1 MSIPKSVSPLLD
13 NILIGDAISE
23 HHGIRCYPAMHKD
36 TGDKYIVK
44 VISLPPSQTQVDA
57 LKLAG
62 VVSDDDS
69 IRQYFQA
76 RSIET
81 ITEIETLQSLSRHEG
96 FLPCEGYQLV
106 PSEDGLGF
114 DIYILSPYRRSL
126 ERQFTKRPFTQL
138 DAINLG
144 MDICSALVACR
155 RNGYLFANLKPN
167 NIYLTP
173 NGEFKISDLGF
184 LNMGSLKY
192 ATIPSQYISDYTA
205 PELKDAFATPNTSID
220 IYALGAILY
229 SIFSGGT
236 LPAVNA
242 TELPAPQ
249 YADEELAAIILK
261 ACSLNPEDRWEDPAQ
276 MGQALVNY
284 MQKNGAEDLPIVP
297 PAPAEPEA
305 PASDEQ
311 DTDREIQN
319 IAALIADVEDEPVA
333 AEEAPEAVAVSET
346 DDAPIAEEPAVE
358 QTEQLMQE
366 PAMEETAQLT
376 QEPTVEETV
385 QPIEASDAED
395 PAMDIAAFVSD
406 ALSAN
411 DEVSTDDTAE
421 EAPAEEAA
429 SEAVEEQSTELE
441 AAVNED
447 TPETQETE
455 PEDAPASEDE
465 TGDDIDAIIAQA
477 DALAAMEVPSPVV
490 PSEPTDLSELE
501 AALSNDAAANDIEEV
516 SAEDT
521 EELQPTASADDSED
535 DAEDYEEDEEQPRRR
550 SPVLK
555 ILLAVLIVLLLA
567 AGAFCFYKFY
577 YMKTVDD
584 IQLEG
589 TRDRLT
595 VFVSSEAED
604 SLFNVTCTASD
615 GTKTVVP
622 LTNGMVEFSGLAPD
636 TEYTITVGVNGFHG
650 INGDITDTY
659 HSPAETEIVDC
670 TVVTGNM
677 LGSAVVSFN
686 VEGPDS
692 EHWML
697 TYKAEGDTQEQ
708 TVTFAGHTH
717 TLMGLEKDVVYTGV
731 ITPVDELYLVEST
744 PISFTTTDLIQ
755 ADNLHISA
763 FEDGALTAR
772 WTTPEEFTVA
782 GWTVICTNDA
792 GYKKT
797 LETADTTATFT
808 DLDMSKSYSVD
819 VIAAGQSMKQTVS
832 IGANAVTVKNIQ
844 ADSSKTGVLSLTWE
858 ATAIPNGGWIVEY
871 TVGNCPTVFTQAC
884 SDNAVSII
892 PVIPAEKYD
901 IVIKAADDSA
911 VACPLYSCTTPDAV
925 SFSAVYSGD
934 SVSSSNLQFSMCKTP
949 AKANWEHSDVKGSD
963 YTTRFS
969 VGQKASFVVFL
980 NKVYGKNYDDFY
992 ISYVVKGEDG
1002 SIIDISSVKT
1012 AWTNMWYKNHC
1023 ELDMPFMPADAGKYT
1038 VSIYFN
1044 GQFVTTQNFNIVS
1057 Y

>member
-69 IRQYFQA
+69 IRHYFQE

-81 ITEIETLQSLSRHEG
+81 ITEIETLQALSRHEG
-96 FLPCEGYQLV
+96 FMPCEGYQLE

-114 DIYILSPYRRSL
+114 DIYMLSPYRRSL

-144 MDICSALVACR
+144 MDICSALMACR
-155 RNGYLFANLKPN
+155 RNGYLFVNLKPN

-184 LNMGSLKY
+184 LNMGNLKY

-205 PELKDAFATPNTSID
+205 PEMKDAFATPNTSID

-229 SIFSGGT
+229 SVYNGGA
-236 LPAVNA
+236 LPSVDADVP
-242 TELPAPQ
+242 PAPQ
-249 YADEELAAIILK
+249 YADEELAAIIVK
-261 ACSLNPEDRWEDPAQ
+261 ACSKNPEDRWEDPAQ

-297 PAPAEPEA
+297 PAPVEPEIS
-305 PASDEQ
+305 ASDEQ
-311 DTDREIQN
+311 ETDREIQS

-333 AEEAPEAVAVSET
+333 EEASVTDAEPESDVSI
-346 DDAPIAEEPAVE
+346 DEEPVCE
-358 QTEQLMQE
+358 DTEQLTDA
-366 PAMEETAQLT
+366 PAE
-376 QEPTVEETV
+376 
-385 QPIEASDAED
+385 ED
-395 PAMDIAAFVSD
+395 PEADDSIAEISALVTD
-406 ALSAN
+406 ALSSQ
-411 DEVSTDDTAE
+411 DEASVDAADDDVPAEETAE
-421 EAPAEEAA
+421 EAAAEDDG
-429 SEAVEEQSTELE
+429 EEM
-441 AAVNED
+441 D
-447 TPETQETE
+447 ETE
-455 PEDAPASEDE
+455 SEDAPITESDDE
-465 TGDDIDAIIAQA
+465 NDIDAIIAQA
-477 DALAAMEVPSPVV
+477 DALAALEVPSPVV
-490 PSEPTDLSELE
+490 PAEPSDIAELE
-501 AALSNDAAANDIEEV
+501 AALATEITECSEEAPADDADEIPQDD
-516 SAEDT
+516 SAEDSA
-521 EELQPTASADDSED
+521 EDSADDPDEYD
-535 DAEDYEEDEEQPRRR
+535 EGEEEPRRR

-589 TRDRLT
+589 KQDRLT
-595 VFVSSEAED
+595 VFVTSEAED

-622 LTNGMVEFSGLAPD
+622 LINGMVEFSGLAPD

-659 HSPAETEIVDC
+659 HSPAETEIIDC

-677 LGSAVVSFN
+677 LGSAVISFN

-692 EHWML
+692 EHWVL

-731 ITPVDELYLVEST
+731 ITPVEDLYLVESA

-755 ADNLHISA
+755 ASDLHISG
-763 FEDGALTAR
+763 FEGNALTAQ
-772 WTTPEEFTVA
+772 WTAPEEFTVT

-792 GYKKT
+792 GFKKSI
-797 LETADTTATFT
+797 ETAETTATFT
-808 DLDMSKSYSVD
+808 DLDTTKAYSVD
-819 VIAAGQSMKQTVS
+819 VIAVGQSMKQSVS

-844 ADSSKTGVLSLTWE
+844 ADSSTTGVLKLSWE
-858 ATAIPNGGWIVEY
+858 ATEIPDGGWVVHY
-871 TVGNCPTVFTQAC
+871 TAGDCPTEFTQAC
-884 SDNAVSII
+884 SENSVSIL
-892 PVIPAEKYD
+892 PVIPATEYK

-911 VACPLYSCTTPDAV
+911 VACPLYTYTTPDAV
-925 SFSAVYSGD
+925 NFSAVYGGD
-934 SVSSSNLQFSMCKTP
+934 AVNNGNLQFSMCKTP
-949 AKANWEHSDVKGSD
+949 AKADWKHSDVKGSD

-969 VGQKASFVVFL
+969 AGQKASFVVFL

-1012 AWTNMWYKNHC
+1012 AWTNMWYKNYC

-1044 GQFVTTQNFNIVS
+1044 GQFVTTQSFNIVS

>member
-69 IRQYFQA
+69 IRHYFQE

-81 ITEIETLQSLSRHEG
+81 ITEIETLQALSRHEG
-96 FLPCEGYQLV
+96 FMPCEGYQLE

-114 DIYILSPYRRSL
+114 DIYMLSPYRRSL

-144 MDICSALVACR
+144 MDICSALMACR
-155 RNGYLFANLKPN
+155 RNGYLFVNLKPN

-184 LNMGSLKY
+184 LNMGNLKY

-205 PELKDAFATPNTSID
+205 PEMKDAFATPNTSID

-229 SIFSGGT
+229 SVYNGGV
-236 LPAVNA
+236 LPSVDADVP
-242 TELPAPQ
+242 PAPQ
-249 YADEELAAIILK
+249 YADEELAAIIVK
-261 ACSLNPEDRWEDPAQ
+261 ACSKNPEDRWEDPAQ

-297 PAPAEPEA
+297 PAPVEPEIS
-305 PASDEQ
+305 ASDEQ
-311 DTDREIQN
+311 EADREIQS

-333 AEEAPEAVAVSET
+333 EEASVTDAEPES
-346 DDAPIAEEPAVE
+346 DASIDEEPVCE
-358 QTEQLMQE
+358 DTEQL
-366 PAMEETAQLT
+366 
-376 QEPTVEETV
+376 
-385 QPIEASDAED
+385 
-395 PAMDIAAFVSD
+395 
-406 ALSAN
+406 
-411 DEVSTDDTAE
+411 TD
-421 EAPAEEAA
+421 APAEEDPEADDSIAEISALVTDALSSQNKASADAA
-429 SEAVEEQSTELE
+429 DDDVPAEETAED
-441 AAVNED
+441 AAAED
-447 TPETQETE
+447 DGEEIDETE
-455 PEDAPASEDE
+455 SEDAPITESDDE
-465 TGDDIDAIIAQA
+465 NDIDAIIAQA
-477 DALAAMEVPSPVV
+477 DALAALEVPSPVV
-490 PSEPTDLSELE
+490 PAEPSDIAELE
-501 AALSNDAAANDIEEV
+501 AALATEITECSEEAPADDV
-516 SAEDT
+516 DEIPQDDSAED
-521 EELQPTASADDSED
+521 SADDSVD
-535 DAEDYEEDEEQPRRR
+535 DSDEYDEGEEEPRRR

-589 TRDRLT
+589 KQDRLT
-595 VFVSSEAED
+595 VFVTSEAED

-622 LTNGMVEFSGLAPD
+622 LINGMVEFSGLAPD

-659 HSPAETEIVDC
+659 HSPAETEIIDC

-677 LGSAVVSFN
+677 LGSAVISFN

-692 EHWML
+692 EHWVL

-731 ITPVDELYLVEST
+731 ITPVEDLYLVESA

-755 ADNLHISA
+755 ASDLHISG
-763 FEDGALTAR
+763 FEGNALTAQ
-772 WTTPEEFTVA
+772 WTAPEEFTVT

-792 GYKKT
+792 GFKKSI
-797 LETADTTATFT
+797 ETADTTATFT
-808 DLDMSKSYSVD
+808 DLDMTKAYSVD
-819 VIAAGQSMKQTVS
+819 VIAVGQSMKQSVS

-844 ADSSKTGVLSLTWE
+844 ADSSTTGVLKLSWE
-858 ATAIPNGGWIVEY
+858 ATTIPDGGWVVHY
-871 TVGNCPTVFTQAC
+871 TAGDCPTEFTQAC
-884 SDNAVSII
+884 SENSVSIL
-892 PVIPAEKYD
+892 PVIPATEYK

-911 VACPLYSCTTPDAV
+911 VACPLYTYTTPDAV
-925 SFSAVYSGD
+925 NFSAVYGGD
-934 SVSSSNLQFSMCKTP
+934 AVNNGNLQFSMCKTP
-949 AKANWEHSDVKGSD
+949 AKADWEHSDVKGSD

-969 VGQKASFVVFL
+969 AGQKASFVVFL

-1012 AWTNMWYKNHC
+1012 AWTNMWYKNYC

-1044 GQFVTTQNFNIVS
+1044 GQFVTTQSFNIVS

>member
-69 IRQYFQA
+69 IRHYFQE

-81 ITEIETLQSLSRHEG
+81 ITEIETLQALSRHEG
-96 FLPCEGYQLV
+96 FLPCEGYQLE

-114 DIYILSPYRRSL
+114 DIYMLSPYRRSL

-144 MDICSALVACR
+144 MDICSALMACR
-155 RNGYLFANLKPN
+155 RNGYLFVNLKPN

-184 LNMGSLKY
+184 LNMGNLKY

-205 PELKDAFATPNTSID
+205 PEMKDAFATPNTSID

-229 SIFSGGT
+229 SVYNGGV
-236 LPAVNA
+236 LPSVDADVP
-242 TELPAPQ
+242 PAPQ
-249 YADEELAAIILK
+249 YADEELAAIIVK
-261 ACSLNPEDRWEDPAQ
+261 ACSKNPEDRWEDPAQ

-297 PAPAEPEA
+297 PAPVEPEIS
-305 PASDEQ
+305 ASDKQEA
-311 DTDREIQN
+311 DREIQS

-333 AEEAPEAVAVSET
+333 EEASVTDAEPES
-346 DDAPIAEEPAVE
+346 DASIDEEPVCE
-358 QTEQLMQE
+358 DTEQL
-366 PAMEETAQLT
+366 
-376 QEPTVEETV
+376 
-385 QPIEASDAED
+385 
-395 PAMDIAAFVSD
+395 
-406 ALSAN
+406 
-411 DEVSTDDTAE
+411 TD
-421 EAPAEEAA
+421 APAEEDPEADDSIAEISALVTDALSSQNKASADAA
-429 SEAVEEQSTELE
+429 DDDVPAEETAED
-441 AAVNED
+441 AAAED
-447 TPETQETE
+447 DGEEIDETE
-455 PEDAPASEDE
+455 SEDAPITESDDE
-465 TGDDIDAIIAQA
+465 NDIDAIIAQA
-477 DALAAMEVPSPVV
+477 DALAALEVPSPVV
-490 PSEPTDLSELE
+490 PAEPSDIAELE
-501 AALSNDAAANDIEEV
+501 AALATEITECSEEAPADDV
-516 SAEDT
+516 DEIPQDDSAED
-521 EELQPTASADDSED
+521 SADDSVD
-535 DAEDYEEDEEQPRRR
+535 DSDEYDEGVEEPRRR

-589 TRDRLT
+589 KQDRLT
-595 VFVSSEAED
+595 VFVTSEAED

-622 LTNGMVEFSGLAPD
+622 LINGMVEFSGLAPD

-659 HSPAETEIVDC
+659 HSPAETEIIDC

-677 LGSAVVSFN
+677 LSSAVISFN

-692 EHWML
+692 EHWVL

-731 ITPVDELYLVEST
+731 ITPVEDLYLVESA

-755 ADNLHISA
+755 ASDLHISG
-763 FEDGALTAR
+763 FEGNALTAQ
-772 WTTPEEFTVA
+772 WTAPEEFTVT

-792 GYKKT
+792 GFKKSI
-797 LETADTTATFT
+797 ETAETTATFT
-808 DLDMSKSYSVD
+808 DLDMTKAYSVD
-819 VIAAGQSMKQTVS
+819 VIAVGQSMKQSVS

-844 ADSSKTGVLSLTWE
+844 ADSSTTGVLKLSWE
-858 ATAIPNGGWIVEY
+858 ATTIPDGGWVVHY
-871 TVGNCPTVFTQAC
+871 TAGDCPTEFTQAC
-884 SDNAVSII
+884 SENNVSIL
-892 PVIPAEKYD
+892 PVIPATVYK

-911 VACPLYSCTTPDAV
+911 VACPLYTYTTPDAV
-925 SFSAVYSGD
+925 NFSAVYGGD
-934 SVSSSNLQFSMCKTP
+934 AVNNGNLQFSMCKTP
-949 AKANWEHSDVKGSD
+949 AKADWEHSDVKGSD

-969 VGQKASFVVFL
+969 AGQKASFVVFL

-1012 AWTNMWYKNHC
+1012 AWTNMWYKNYC
-1023 ELDMPFMPADAGKYT
+1023 ELDMPFMPAEAGKYT

-1044 GQFVTTQNFNIVS
+1044 GQFVTTQSFNIVS

>member
-69 IRQYFQA
+69 IRHYFQE

-81 ITEIETLQSLSRHEG
+81 ITEIETLQALSRHEG
-96 FLPCEGYQLV
+96 FMPCEGYQLE

-114 DIYILSPYRRSL
+114 DIYMLSPYRRSL

-144 MDICSALVACR
+144 MDICSALMACR
-155 RNGYLFANLKPN
+155 RNGYLFVNLKPN

-184 LNMGSLKY
+184 LNMGNLKY

-205 PELKDAFATPNTSID
+205 PEMKDAFATPNTSID

-229 SIFSGGT
+229 SVYNGGV
-236 LPAVNA
+236 LPSVDADVP
-242 TELPAPQ
+242 PAPQ
-249 YADEELAAIILK
+249 YADEELAAIIVK
-261 ACSLNPEDRWEDPAQ
+261 ACSKNPEDRWEDPAQ

-297 PAPAEPEA
+297 PAPVEPEIS
-305 PASDEQ
+305 ASDEQ
-311 DTDREIQN
+311 EADREIQS

-333 AEEAPEAVAVSET
+333 EEASVTDAEPES
-346 DDAPIAEEPAVE
+346 DASIDEEPVCE
-358 QTEQLMQE
+358 DTEQLTDA
-366 PAMEETAQLT
+366 PAE
-376 QEPTVEETV
+376 
-385 QPIEASDAED
+385 ED
-395 PAMDIAAFVSD
+395 PEADDSIAEISALVTD
-406 ALSAN
+406 ALSSQ
-411 DEVSTDDTAE
+411 DEASVDAADDDVPAEETAE
-421 EAPAEEAA
+421 EAATEDDGEEMG
-429 SEAVEEQSTELE
+429 
-441 AAVNED
+441 
-447 TPETQETE
+447 ETE
-455 PEDAPASEDE
+455 SEDAPITESDDE
-465 TGDDIDAIIAQA
+465 NDIDAIIAQA
-477 DALAAMEVPSPVV
+477 DALAALEVPSPVV
-490 PSEPTDLSELE
+490 PAEPSDIAELE
-501 AALSNDAAANDIEEV
+501 AALATEITECSEEAPADDV
-516 SAEDT
+516 DEIPQDDSAED
-521 EELQPTASADDSED
+521 SADDSVD
-535 DAEDYEEDEEQPRRR
+535 DSDEYDEGEEEPRRR

-589 TRDRLT
+589 KQDRLT
-595 VFVSSEAED
+595 VFVTSEAED

-622 LTNGMVEFSGLAPD
+622 LINGMVEFSGLAPD

-659 HSPAETEIVDC
+659 HSPAETEIIDC

-677 LGSAVVSFN
+677 LGSAVISFN

-692 EHWML
+692 EHWVL

-731 ITPVDELYLVEST
+731 ITPVEDLYLVESA

-755 ADNLHISA
+755 ASDLHISS
-763 FEDGALTAR
+763 FEGNALTAQ
-772 WTTPEEFTVA
+772 WTAPEEFTVT

-792 GYKKT
+792 GFKKSI
-797 LETADTTATFT
+797 ETAETTATFT
-808 DLDMSKSYSVD
+808 DLDMTKAYSVD
-819 VIAAGQSMKQTVS
+819 VIAVGQSMKQSVS

-844 ADSSKTGVLSLTWE
+844 ADSSTTGVLKLSWE
-858 ATAIPNGGWIVEY
+858 ATTIPDGGWVVHY
-871 TVGNCPTVFTQAC
+871 TAGDCPTEFTQAC
-884 SDNAVSII
+884 SENSVSIL
-892 PVIPAEKYD
+892 PVIPATEYK

-911 VACPLYSCTTPDAV
+911 VACPLYTYTTPDAV
-925 SFSAVYSGD
+925 NFSAVYGGD
-934 SVSSSNLQFSMCKTP
+934 AVNNGNLQFSMCKTP
-949 AKANWEHSDVKGSD
+949 AKADWEHSDVKGSD

-969 VGQKASFVVFL
+969 AGQKASFVVFL

-1012 AWTNMWYKNHC
+1012 AWTNMWYKNYC

-1044 GQFVTTQNFNIVS
+1044 GQFVTTQSFNIVS

>member
-69 IRQYFQA
+69 IRHYFQE
-76 RSIET
+76 RSLET
-81 ITEIETLQSLSRHEG
+81 ITEIETLQALSRHEG
-96 FLPCEGYQLV
+96 FMPCEGYQLE

-114 DIYILSPYRRSL
+114 DIYMLSPYRRSL

-144 MDICSALVACR
+144 MDICSALMACR
-155 RNGYLFANLKPN
+155 RNGYLFVNLKPN

-184 LNMGSLKY
+184 LNMGNLKY

-205 PELKDAFATPNTSID
+205 PEMKDAFATPNTSID

-229 SIFSGGT
+229 SVYNGGV
-236 LPAVNA
+236 LPSVDADVP
-242 TELPAPQ
+242 PAPQ
-249 YADEELAAIILK
+249 YADEELAAIIVK
-261 ACSLNPEDRWEDPAQ
+261 ACSKNPEDRWEDPAQ

-297 PAPAEPEA
+297 PAPVEPEIS
-305 PASDEQ
+305 ASDEQ
-311 DTDREIQN
+311 EADREIQS

-333 AEEAPEAVAVSET
+333 EEASVTDAEPES
-346 DDAPIAEEPAVE
+346 DASIDEEPVCE
-358 QTEQLMQE
+358 DTEQL
-366 PAMEETAQLT
+366 
-376 QEPTVEETV
+376 
-385 QPIEASDAED
+385 
-395 PAMDIAAFVSD
+395 
-406 ALSAN
+406 
-411 DEVSTDDTAE
+411 TD
-421 EAPAEEAA
+421 APAEEDPEADDSIAEISALVTDALSSQNKASADAA
-429 SEAVEEQSTELE
+429 DDDVPAEETAED
-441 AAVNED
+441 AAAED
-447 TPETQETE
+447 DGEEIDETE
-455 PEDAPASEDE
+455 SEDAPITESDDE
-465 TGDDIDAIIAQA
+465 NDIDAIIAQA
-477 DALAAMEVPSPVV
+477 DALAALEVPSPVV
-490 PSEPTDLSELE
+490 PAEPSDIAELE
-501 AALSNDAAANDIEEV
+501 AALATEITECSEEAPADDV
-516 SAEDT
+516 DEIPQDDSAED
-521 EELQPTASADDSED
+521 SADDSVD
-535 DAEDYEEDEEQPRRR
+535 DSDEYDEGEEEPRRR
-550 SPVLK
+550 FPVLK

-589 TRDRLT
+589 KQDRLT
-595 VFVSSEAED
+595 VFVTSEAED

-622 LTNGMVEFSGLAPD
+622 LINGMVEFSGLAPD

-659 HSPAETEIVDC
+659 HSPAETEIIDC

-677 LGSAVVSFN
+677 LGSAVISFN

-692 EHWML
+692 EHWVL

-731 ITPVDELYLVEST
+731 ITPVEDLYLVESA

-755 ADNLHISA
+755 ASDLHISS
-763 FEDGALTAR
+763 FEENALTAQ
-772 WTTPEEFTVA
+772 WTAPEEFTVT

-792 GYKKT
+792 GFKKSI
-797 LETADTTATFT
+797 ETAETTATFT
-808 DLDMSKSYSVD
+808 DLDMTKAYSVD
-819 VIAAGQSMKQTVS
+819 VIAVGQSMKQSVS

-844 ADSSKTGVLSLTWE
+844 ADSSTTGVLKLSWE
-858 ATAIPNGGWIVEY
+858 ATTIPDGGWVVHY
-871 TVGNCPTVFTQAC
+871 TAGDCPTEFTQAC
-884 SDNAVSII
+884 SENSVSIL
-892 PVIPAEKYD
+892 PVIPATVYK

-911 VACPLYSCTTPDAV
+911 VACPLYTYTTPDAV
-925 SFSAVYSGD
+925 NFSAVYGGD
-934 SVSSSNLQFSMCKTP
+934 AVNNGNLQFSMCKTP
-949 AKANWEHSDVKGSD
+949 AKADWEHSDVKGSD

-969 VGQKASFVVFL
+969 AGQKASFVVFL

-1012 AWTNMWYKNHC
+1012 AWTNMWYKNYC

-1044 GQFVTTQNFNIVS
+1044 GQFVTTQSFNIVS

>member
-69 IRQYFQA
+69 IRHYFQE
-76 RSIET
+76 RSLET
-81 ITEIETLQSLSRHEG
+81 ITEIETLQALSRHEG
-96 FLPCEGYQLV
+96 FLPCEGYQLE

-114 DIYILSPYRRSL
+114 DIYMLSPYRRSL

-144 MDICSALVACR
+144 MDICSALMACR
-155 RNGYLFANLKPN
+155 RNGYLFVNLKPN

-184 LNMGSLKY
+184 LNMGNLKY

-205 PELKDAFATPNTSID
+205 PEMKDAFATPNTSID

-229 SIFSGGT
+229 SVYNGGV
-236 LPAVNA
+236 LPSVDADVP
-242 TELPAPQ
+242 PAPQ
-249 YADEELAAIILK
+249 YADEELAAIIVK
-261 ACSLNPEDRWEDPAQ
+261 ACSKNPEDRWEDPAQ

-297 PAPAEPEA
+297 PAPIEPEIS
-305 PASDEQ
+305 ASDEQ
-311 DTDREIQN
+311 EADREIQS

-333 AEEAPEAVAVSET
+333 EEASVTDAEPES
-346 DDAPIAEEPAVE
+346 DASIDEEPVCE
-358 QTEQLMQE
+358 DTEQLTDA
-366 PAMEETAQLT
+366 PAE
-376 QEPTVEETV
+376 
-385 QPIEASDAED
+385 ED
-395 PAMDIAAFVSD
+395 PEADDSIAEISALVTD
-406 ALSAN
+406 ALSSQDEASVDAADN
-411 DEVSTDDTAE
+411 DVPAEETAE
-421 EAPAEEAA
+421 EAAAEDDG
-429 SEAVEEQSTELE
+429 EEMDKTES
-441 AAVNED
+441 
-447 TPETQETE
+447 
-455 PEDAPASEDE
+455 EDAPITESDDE
-465 TGDDIDAIIAQA
+465 NDIDAIIAQA
-477 DALAAMEVPSPVV
+477 DALAALEVPSPVV
-490 PSEPTDLSELE
+490 PAEPSDIAELE
-501 AALSNDAAANDIEEV
+501 AALATEITECSEEAPADDADEIPQDD
-516 SAEDT
+516 SAED
-521 EELQPTASADDSED
+521 SADDSVD
-535 DAEDYEEDEEQPRRR
+535 DSDEYDEGEEEPRRR
-550 SPVLK
+550 FPVLK

-589 TRDRLT
+589 KQDRLT
-595 VFVSSEAED
+595 VFVTSEAED

-622 LTNGMVEFSGLAPD
+622 LINGMVEFSGLAPD

-659 HSPAETEIVDC
+659 HSPAETEIIDC

-677 LGSAVVSFN
+677 LGSAVISFN

-692 EHWML
+692 EHWVL

-731 ITPVDELYLVEST
+731 ITPVEDLYLVESA

-755 ADNLHISA
+755 ASDLHISG
-763 FEDGALTAR
+763 FEGNALTAQ
-772 WTTPEEFTVA
+772 WTAPEEFTVT

-792 GYKKT
+792 GFKKSI
-797 LETADTTATFT
+797 ETAETTATFT
-808 DLDMSKSYSVD
+808 DLDMTKAYSVD
-819 VIAAGQSMKQTVS
+819 VIAVGQSMKQSVS

-844 ADSSKTGVLSLTWE
+844 ADSSTTGVLKLSWE
-858 ATAIPNGGWIVEY
+858 ATTIPDGGWVVHY
-871 TVGNCPTVFTQAC
+871 TAGDCPTEFTQAC
-884 SDNAVSII
+884 SENNVSIL
-892 PVIPAEKYD
+892 PVIPATVYK

-911 VACPLYSCTTPDAV
+911 VACPLYTYTTPDAV
-925 SFSAVYSGD
+925 NFSAVYGGD
-934 SVSSSNLQFSMCKTP
+934 AVNNGNLQFSMCKTP
-949 AKANWEHSDVKGSD
+949 AKADWKHSDVKGSD

-969 VGQKASFVVFL
+969 AGQKASFVVFL

-1012 AWTNMWYKNHC
+1012 AWTNMWYKNYC

-1044 GQFVTTQNFNIVS
+1044 GQFVTTQSFNIVS

>member
-69 IRQYFQA
+69 IRHYFQE

-81 ITEIETLQSLSRHEG
+81 ITEIETLQALSRHEG
-96 FLPCEGYQLV
+96 FMPCEGYQLE

-114 DIYILSPYRRSL
+114 DIYMLSPYRRSL

-144 MDICSALVACR
+144 MDICSALMACR
-155 RNGYLFANLKPN
+155 RNGYLFVNLKPN

-184 LNMGSLKY
+184 LNMGNLKY

-205 PELKDAFATPNTSID
+205 PEMKDAFATPNTSID

-229 SIFSGGT
+229 SVYNGGV
-236 LPAVNA
+236 LPSVDADVP
-242 TELPAPQ
+242 PAPQ
-249 YADEELAAIILK
+249 YADEELAAIIVK
-261 ACSLNPEDRWEDPAQ
+261 ACSKNPEDRWEDPAQ

-297 PAPAEPEA
+297 PAPIEPEIS
-305 PASDEQ
+305 ASDKQEA
-311 DTDREIQN
+311 DREIQS

-333 AEEAPEAVAVSET
+333 EEASVTDAEPES
-346 DDAPIAEEPAVE
+346 DASIDEEPVCE
-358 QTEQLMQE
+358 DTEQL
-366 PAMEETAQLT
+366 
-376 QEPTVEETV
+376 
-385 QPIEASDAED
+385 
-395 PAMDIAAFVSD
+395 
-406 ALSAN
+406 
-411 DEVSTDDTAE
+411 TD
-421 EAPAEEAA
+421 APAEEDPEADDSIAEISALVTDALSSQDEASVDAA
-429 SEAVEEQSTELE
+429 DDDVPAEETAED
-441 AAVNED
+441 AAAED
-447 TPETQETE
+447 DGEEIDETE
-455 PEDAPASEDE
+455 SEDAPITESDDE
-465 TGDDIDAIIAQA
+465 NDIDAIIAQA
-477 DALAAMEVPSPVV
+477 DALAALEVPSPVV
-490 PSEPTDLSELE
+490 PAEPSDIAELE
-501 AALSNDAAANDIEEV
+501 AALATEITECSEEAPADDV
-516 SAEDT
+516 DEIPQDDSAED
-521 EELQPTASADDSED
+521 SADDSVD
-535 DAEDYEEDEEQPRRR
+535 DSDEYDEGEEEPRRR

-589 TRDRLT
+589 KQDRLT
-595 VFVSSEAED
+595 VFVTSEAED

-622 LTNGMVEFSGLAPD
+622 LINGMVEFSGLAPD

-659 HSPAETEIVDC
+659 HSPAETEIIDC

-677 LGSAVVSFN
+677 LGSAVISFN

-692 EHWML
+692 EHWVL

-731 ITPVDELYLVEST
+731 ITPVEDLYLVESA

-755 ADNLHISA
+755 ASDLHISG
-763 FEDGALTAR
+763 FEGNALTAQ
-772 WTTPEEFTVA
+772 WTAPEEFTVT

-792 GYKKT
+792 GFKKSI
-797 LETADTTATFT
+797 ETAETTATFT
-808 DLDMSKSYSVD
+808 DLDMTKAYSVD
-819 VIAAGQSMKQTVS
+819 VIAVGQSMKQSVS

-844 ADSSKTGVLSLTWE
+844 ADSSTTGVLKLSWE
-858 ATAIPNGGWIVEY
+858 ATTIPDGGWVVHY
-871 TVGNCPTVFTQAC
+871 TAGDCPTEFTQAC
-884 SDNAVSII
+884 SENSVSIL
-892 PVIPAEKYD
+892 PVIPATEYK

-911 VACPLYSCTTPDAV
+911 VACPLYTYTTPDAV
-925 SFSAVYSGD
+925 NFSAVYGGD
-934 SVSSSNLQFSMCKTP
+934 AVNNGNLQFSMCKTP
-949 AKANWEHSDVKGSD
+949 AKADWEHSDVKGSD

-969 VGQKASFVVFL
+969 AGQKASFVVFL

-1012 AWTNMWYKNHC
+1012 AWTNMWYKNYC

-1044 GQFVTTQNFNIVS
+1044 GQFVTTQSFNIVS

>member
-69 IRQYFQA
+69 IRHYFQE

-81 ITEIETLQSLSRHEG
+81 ITEIETLQALSRHEG
-96 FLPCEGYQLV
+96 FLPCEGYQLE

-114 DIYILSPYRRSL
+114 DIYMLSPYRRSL

-144 MDICSALVACR
+144 MDICSALMACR
-155 RNGYLFANLKPN
+155 RNGYLFVNLKPN

-184 LNMGSLKY
+184 LNMGNLKY

-205 PELKDAFATPNTSID
+205 PEMKDAFATPNTSID

-229 SIFSGGT
+229 SVYNGGV
-236 LPAVNA
+236 LPSVDADVP
-242 TELPAPQ
+242 PAPQ
-249 YADEELAAIILK
+249 YADEELAAIIVK
-261 ACSLNPEDRWEDPAQ
+261 ACSKNPEDRWEDPAQ

-297 PAPAEPEA
+297 PAPVEPEIS
-305 PASDEQ
+305 ASDKQEA
-311 DTDREIQN
+311 DREIQS

-333 AEEAPEAVAVSET
+333 EEASVTDAEPES
-346 DDAPIAEEPAVE
+346 DASIDEEPVCE
-358 QTEQLMQE
+358 DTEQLTDA
-366 PAMEETAQLT
+366 PAE
-376 QEPTVEETV
+376 
-385 QPIEASDAED
+385 ED
-395 PAMDIAAFVSD
+395 PEADDSIAEISALVTD
-406 ALSAN
+406 ALSSQNKASA
-411 DEVSTDDTAE
+411 DAADDDVPAEETAE
-421 EAPAEEAA
+421 EA
-429 SEAVEEQSTELE
+429 AVEDDGEEI
-441 AAVNED
+441 D
-447 TPETQETE
+447 ETE
-455 PEDAPASEDE
+455 SEDAPITESDDE
-465 TGDDIDAIIAQA
+465 NDIDAIIAQA
-477 DALAAMEVPSPVV
+477 DALAALEVPSPVV
-490 PSEPTDLSELE
+490 PAEPSDIAELE
-501 AALSNDAAANDIEEV
+501 AALATEITECSEEAPADDV
-516 SAEDT
+516 DEIPQDDSAED
-521 EELQPTASADDSED
+521 SADDSVD
-535 DAEDYEEDEEQPRRR
+535 DSDEYDEGEEEPRRR

-589 TRDRLT
+589 KQDRLT
-595 VFVSSEAED
+595 VFVTSEAED

-622 LTNGMVEFSGLAPD
+622 LINGMVEFSGLAPD

-659 HSPAETEIVDC
+659 HSPAETEIIDC

-677 LGSAVVSFN
+677 LGSAVISFN

-692 EHWML
+692 EHWVL

-731 ITPVDELYLVEST
+731 ITPVEDLYLVESA

-755 ADNLHISA
+755 ASDLHISG
-763 FEDGALTAR
+763 FEGNALTAQ
-772 WTTPEEFTVA
+772 WTAPEEFTVT

-792 GYKKT
+792 GFKKSI
-797 LETADTTATFT
+797 ETAETTATFT
-808 DLDMSKSYSVD
+808 DLDMTKAYSVD
-819 VIAAGQSMKQTVS
+819 VIAVGQSMKQSVS

-844 ADSSKTGVLSLTWE
+844 ADSSTTGVLKLSWE
-858 ATAIPNGGWIVEY
+858 ATTIPDGGWVVHY
-871 TVGNCPTVFTQAC
+871 TAGDCPTEFTQAC
-884 SDNAVSII
+884 SENSVSIL
-892 PVIPAEKYD
+892 PVIPATEYK

-911 VACPLYSCTTPDAV
+911 VACPLYTYTTPDAV
-925 SFSAVYSGD
+925 NFSAVYGGD
-934 SVSSSNLQFSMCKTP
+934 AVNNGNLQFSMCKTP
-949 AKANWEHSDVKGSD
+949 AKADWKHSDVKGSD

-969 VGQKASFVVFL
+969 AGQKASFVVFL

-1012 AWTNMWYKNHC
+1012 AWTNMWYKNYC

-1044 GQFVTTQNFNIVS
+1044 GQFVTTQSFNIVS

>member
-69 IRQYFQA
+69 IRHYFQE

-81 ITEIETLQSLSRHEG
+81 ITEIETLQALSRHEG
-96 FLPCEGYQLV
+96 FMPCEGYQLE

-114 DIYILSPYRRSL
+114 DIYMLSPYRRSL

-144 MDICSALVACR
+144 MDICSALMACR
-155 RNGYLFANLKPN
+155 RNGYLFVNLKPN

-184 LNMGSLKY
+184 LNMGNLKY

-205 PELKDAFATPNTSID
+205 PEMKDAFATPNTSID

-229 SIFSGGT
+229 SVYNGGV
-236 LPAVNA
+236 LPSVDADVP
-242 TELPAPQ
+242 PAPQ
-249 YADEELAAIILK
+249 YADEELAAIIVK
-261 ACSLNPEDRWEDPAQ
+261 ACSKNPEDRWEDPAQ

-297 PAPAEPEA
+297 PAPIEPEIS
-305 PASDEQ
+305 ASDKQEA
-311 DTDREIQN
+311 DREIQS

-333 AEEAPEAVAVSET
+333 EEASVTDAEPES
-346 DDAPIAEEPAVE
+346 DASIDEEPVCE
-358 QTEQLMQE
+358 DTEQL
-366 PAMEETAQLT
+366 
-376 QEPTVEETV
+376 
-385 QPIEASDAED
+385 
-395 PAMDIAAFVSD
+395 
-406 ALSAN
+406 
-411 DEVSTDDTAE
+411 TD
-421 EAPAEEAA
+421 APAEEDPEADDSIAEISALVTDALSSQNKASADAA
-429 SEAVEEQSTELE
+429 DDDVPAEETAED
-441 AAVNED
+441 AAAED
-447 TPETQETE
+447 DGEEIDETE
-455 PEDAPASEDE
+455 SEDAPITESDDE
-465 TGDDIDAIIAQA
+465 NDIDAIIAQA
-477 DALAAMEVPSPVV
+477 DALAALEVPSPVV
-490 PSEPTDLSELE
+490 PAEPSDIAELE
-501 AALSNDAAANDIEEV
+501 AALATEITECSEEAPADDV
-516 SAEDT
+516 DEIPQDDSAED
-521 EELQPTASADDSED
+521 SADDSVD
-535 DAEDYEEDEEQPRRR
+535 DSDEYDEGEEEPRRR

-589 TRDRLT
+589 KQDRLT
-595 VFVSSEAED
+595 VFVTSEAED

-622 LTNGMVEFSGLAPD
+622 LINGMVEFSGLAPD

-659 HSPAETEIVDC
+659 HSPAETEIIDC

-677 LGSAVVSFN
+677 LGSAVISFN

-692 EHWML
+692 EHWVL

-731 ITPVDELYLVEST
+731 ITPVEDLYLVESA

-755 ADNLHISA
+755 ASDLHISS
-763 FEDGALTAR
+763 FEGNALTAQ
-772 WTTPEEFTVA
+772 WTAPEEFTVT

-792 GYKKT
+792 GFKKSI
-797 LETADTTATFT
+797 ETAETTATFT
-808 DLDMSKSYSVD
+808 DLDMTKAYSVD
-819 VIAAGQSMKQTVS
+819 VIAVGQSMKQSVS

-844 ADSSKTGVLSLTWE
+844 ADSSTTGVLKLSWE
-858 ATAIPNGGWIVEY
+858 ATTIPDGGWVVHY
-871 TVGNCPTVFTQAC
+871 TAGDCPTEFTQAC
-884 SDNAVSII
+884 SENNVSIL
-892 PVIPAEKYD
+892 PVIPATVYK

-911 VACPLYSCTTPDAV
+911 VACPLYTYTTPDAV
-925 SFSAVYSGD
+925 NFSAVYGGD
-934 SVSSSNLQFSMCKTP
+934 AVNNGNLQFSMCKTP
-949 AKANWEHSDVKGSD
+949 AKADWKHSDVKGSD

-969 VGQKASFVVFL
+969 AGQKASFVVFL

-1012 AWTNMWYKNHC
+1012 AWTNMWYKNYC

-1044 GQFVTTQNFNIVS
+1044 GQFVTTQSFNIVS

>member
-69 IRQYFQA
+69 IRHYFQE
-76 RSIET
+76 RSLET
-81 ITEIETLQSLSRHEG
+81 ITEIETLQALSRHEG
-96 FLPCEGYQLV
+96 FMPCEGYQLE

-114 DIYILSPYRRSL
+114 DIYMLSPYRRSL

-144 MDICSALVACR
+144 MDICSALMACR
-155 RNGYLFANLKPN
+155 RNGYLFVNLKPN

-184 LNMGSLKY
+184 LNMGNLKY

-205 PELKDAFATPNTSID
+205 PEMKDAFATPNTSID

-229 SIFSGGT
+229 SVYNGGV
-236 LPAVNA
+236 LPSVDADVP
-242 TELPAPQ
+242 PAPQ
-249 YADEELAAIILK
+249 YADEELAAIIVK
-261 ACSLNPEDRWEDPAQ
+261 ACSKNPEDRWEDPAQ

-297 PAPAEPEA
+297 PAPVEPEIS
-305 PASDEQ
+305 ASDEQ
-311 DTDREIQN
+311 EADREIQS

-333 AEEAPEAVAVSET
+333 EEASMTDAEPES
-346 DDAPIAEEPAVE
+346 DASIDEEPVCE
-358 QTEQLMQE
+358 DTEQLTDA
-366 PAMEETAQLT
+366 PAE
-376 QEPTVEETV
+376 
-385 QPIEASDAED
+385 ED
-395 PAMDIAAFVSD
+395 PEADDSIAEISALVTD
-406 ALSAN
+406 ALSSQ
-411 DEVSTDDTAE
+411 DEASVDAADDDVPAEETAE
-421 EAPAEEAA
+421 EAAAEDDG
-429 SEAVEEQSTELE
+429 EEMG
-441 AAVNED
+441 
-447 TPETQETE
+447 ETE
-455 PEDAPASEDE
+455 SEDAPITESDDE
-465 TGDDIDAIIAQA
+465 NDIDAIIAQA
-477 DALAAMEVPSPVV
+477 DALAALEVPSPVV
-490 PSEPTDLSELE
+490 PAEPSDIAELE
-501 AALSNDAAANDIEEV
+501 AALATEITECSEEAPADDV
-516 SAEDT
+516 DEIPQDDSAED
-521 EELQPTASADDSED
+521 SADDSVD
-535 DAEDYEEDEEQPRRR
+535 DSDEYDEGEEEPRRR

-589 TRDRLT
+589 KQDRLT
-595 VFVSSEAED
+595 VFVTSEAED

-622 LTNGMVEFSGLAPD
+622 LINGMVEFSGLAPD

-659 HSPAETEIVDC
+659 HSPAETEIIDC

-677 LGSAVVSFN
+677 LGSAVISFN

-692 EHWML
+692 EHWVL

-731 ITPVDELYLVEST
+731 ITPVEDLYLVESA

-755 ADNLHISA
+755 ASDLHISS
-763 FEDGALTAR
+763 FEGNALTAQ
-772 WTTPEEFTVA
+772 WTAPEEFTVT

-792 GYKKT
+792 GFKKSI
-797 LETADTTATFT
+797 ETAETTATFT
-808 DLDMSKSYSVD
+808 DLDMTKAYSVD
-819 VIAAGQSMKQTVS
+819 VIAVGQSMKQSVS

-844 ADSSKTGVLSLTWE
+844 ADSSTTGVLKLSWE
-858 ATAIPNGGWIVEY
+858 ATTIPDGGWVVHY
-871 TVGNCPTVFTQAC
+871 TAGDCPTEFTQAC
-884 SDNAVSII
+884 SENSVSIL
-892 PVIPAEKYD
+892 PVIPATEYK

-911 VACPLYSCTTPDAV
+911 VACPLYTYTTPDAV
-925 SFSAVYSGD
+925 NFSAVYGGD
-934 SVSSSNLQFSMCKTP
+934 AVNNGNLQFSMCKTP
-949 AKANWEHSDVKGSD
+949 AKADWEHSDVKGSD

-969 VGQKASFVVFL
+969 AGQKASFVVFL

-1012 AWTNMWYKNHC
+1012 AWTNMWYKNYC

-1038 VSIYFN
+1038 VTIYFN
-1044 GQFVTTQNFNIVS
+1044 GQFVTTQSFNIVS

>member
-69 IRQYFQA
+69 IRHYFQE

-81 ITEIETLQSLSRHEG
+81 ITEIETLQALSRHEG
-96 FLPCEGYQLV
+96 FMPCEGYQLE

-114 DIYILSPYRRSL
+114 DIYMLSPYRRSL

-144 MDICSALVACR
+144 MDICSALMACR
-155 RNGYLFANLKPN
+155 RNGYLFVNLKPN

-184 LNMGSLKY
+184 LNMGNLKY

-205 PELKDAFATPNTSID
+205 PEMKDAFATPNTSID

-229 SIFSGGT
+229 SVYNGGV
-236 LPAVNA
+236 LPSVDADVP
-242 TELPAPQ
+242 PAPQ
-249 YADEELAAIILK
+249 YADEELAAIIVK
-261 ACSLNPEDRWEDPAQ
+261 ACSKNPEDRWEDPAQ

-297 PAPAEPEA
+297 PAPVEPEIS
-305 PASDEQ
+305 ASDEQ
-311 DTDREIQN
+311 EADREIQS

-333 AEEAPEAVAVSET
+333 EEASVTDAEPES
-346 DDAPIAEEPAVE
+346 DASIDEEPVCE
-358 QTEQLMQE
+358 D
-366 PAMEETAQLT
+366 TAQLT
-376 QEPTVEETV
+376 
-385 QPIEASDAED
+385 DAPAEED
-395 PAMDIAAFVSD
+395 PEADDSIAEISALVTD
-406 ALSAN
+406 ALSSQ
-411 DEVSTDDTAE
+411 DEASVDAADDDVPAEETAE
-421 EAPAEEAA
+421 EAATEDDGEEMG
-429 SEAVEEQSTELE
+429 
-441 AAVNED
+441 
-447 TPETQETE
+447 ETE
-455 PEDAPASEDE
+455 SEDAPITESDDE
-465 TGDDIDAIIAQA
+465 NDIDAIIAQA
-477 DALAAMEVPSPVV
+477 DALAALEVPSPVV
-490 PSEPTDLSELE
+490 PAEPSDIAELE
-501 AALSNDAAANDIEEV
+501 AALATEITECSEEAPADDADEIPQDD
-516 SAEDT
+516 SAED
-521 EELQPTASADDSED
+521 SADDSVD
-535 DAEDYEEDEEQPRRR
+535 DSDEYDEGEEEPRRR

-555 ILLAVLIVLLLA
+555 ILLAVLIVLLPA

-589 TRDRLT
+589 KQDRLT
-595 VFVSSEAED
+595 VFVTSEAED

-622 LTNGMVEFSGLAPD
+622 LINGMVEFSGLAPD

-659 HSPAETEIVDC
+659 HSPAETEIIDC

-677 LGSAVVSFN
+677 LGSAVISFN

-692 EHWML
+692 EHWVL

-731 ITPVDELYLVEST
+731 ITPVEDLYLVESA

-755 ADNLHISA
+755 ASDLHISS
-763 FEDGALTAR
+763 FEENALTAQ
-772 WTTPEEFTVA
+772 WTAPEEFTVT

-792 GYKKT
+792 GFKKSI
-797 LETADTTATFT
+797 ETAETTATFT
-808 DLDMSKSYSVD
+808 DLDMTKAYSVD
-819 VIAAGQSMKQTVS
+819 VIAVGQSMKQSVS

-844 ADSSKTGVLSLTWE
+844 ADSSTTGVLKLSWE
-858 ATAIPNGGWIVEY
+858 ATTIPDGGWVVHY
-871 TVGNCPTVFTQAC
+871 TAGDCPTEFTQAC
-884 SDNAVSII
+884 SENSVSIL
-892 PVIPAEKYD
+892 PVIPATEYK

-911 VACPLYSCTTPDAV
+911 VACPLYTYTTPDAV
-925 SFSAVYSGD
+925 NFSAVYGGD
-934 SVSSSNLQFSMCKTP
+934 AVNNGNLQFSMCKTP
-949 AKANWEHSDVKGSD
+949 AKADWKHSDVKGSD

-969 VGQKASFVVFL
+969 AGQKASFVVFL
-980 NKVYGKNYDDFY
+980 NKVYGKNYDDFC

-1012 AWTNMWYKNHC
+1012 AWTNMWYKNYC

-1044 GQFVTTQNFNIVS
+1044 GQFVTTQSFNIVS

>member
-69 IRQYFQA
+69 IRHYFQE

-81 ITEIETLQSLSRHEG
+81 ITEIETLQALSRHEG
-96 FLPCEGYQLV
+96 FMPCEGYQLE

-114 DIYILSPYRRSL
+114 DIYMLSPYRRSL

-144 MDICSALVACR
+144 MDICSALMACR
-155 RNGYLFANLKPN
+155 RNGYLFVNLKPN

-184 LNMGSLKY
+184 LNMGNLKY

-205 PELKDAFATPNTSID
+205 PEMKDAFATPNTSID

-229 SIFSGGT
+229 SVYNGGV
-236 LPAVNA
+236 LPSVDADVP
-242 TELPAPQ
+242 PAPQ
-249 YADEELAAIILK
+249 YADEELAAIIVK
-261 ACSLNPEDRWEDPAQ
+261 ACSKNPEDRWEDPAQ

-297 PAPAEPEA
+297 PAPVEPEIS
-305 PASDEQ
+305 ASDEQ
-311 DTDREIQN
+311 ETDREIQS

-333 AEEAPEAVAVSET
+333 EEASVTDAEPESDVSI
-346 DDAPIAEEPAVE
+346 DEEPVCE
-358 QTEQLMQE
+358 DTEQLTDA
-366 PAMEETAQLT
+366 PAE
-376 QEPTVEETV
+376 
-385 QPIEASDAED
+385 ED
-395 PAMDIAAFVSD
+395 PEADDSIAEISALVTD
-406 ALSAN
+406 ALSSQ
-411 DEVSTDDTAE
+411 DEASVDAADDDVPAEETAE
-421 EAPAEEAA
+421 EAAAEDDG
-429 SEAVEEQSTELE
+429 EEM
-441 AAVNED
+441 D
-447 TPETQETE
+447 ETE
-455 PEDAPASEDE
+455 SEDAPITESDDE
-465 TGDDIDAIIAQA
+465 NDIDAIIAQA
-477 DALAAMEVPSPVV
+477 DALAALEVPSPVV
-490 PSEPTDLSELE
+490 PAEPSDIAELE
-501 AALSNDAAANDIEEV
+501 AALATEITECSEEAPADDV
-516 SAEDT
+516 DEIPQDDSAEDSA
-521 EELQPTASADDSED
+521 EDSADDPDEYD
-535 DAEDYEEDEEQPRRR
+535 EGEEEPRRR

-589 TRDRLT
+589 KQDRLT
-595 VFVSSEAED
+595 VFVTSEAED

-622 LTNGMVEFSGLAPD
+622 LINGMVEFSGLAPD

-659 HSPAETEIVDC
+659 HSPAETEIIDC

-677 LGSAVVSFN
+677 LGSAVISFN

-692 EHWML
+692 EHWVL

-731 ITPVDELYLVEST
+731 ITPVEDLYLVESA

-755 ADNLHISA
+755 ASDLHISS
-763 FEDGALTAR
+763 FEENALTAQ
-772 WTTPEEFTVA
+772 WTAPEEFAVT

-792 GYKKT
+792 GFKKSI
-797 LETADTTATFT
+797 ETAETTATFT
-808 DLDMSKSYSVD
+808 DLDMTKAYSVD
-819 VIAAGQSMKQTVS
+819 VIAVGQSMKQSVS

-844 ADSSKTGVLSLTWE
+844 ADSSTTGVLKLSWE
-858 ATAIPNGGWIVEY
+858 ATTIPDGGWVVHY
-871 TVGNCPTVFTQAC
+871 TAGDCPTEFTQAC
-884 SDNAVSII
+884 SENNVSIL
-892 PVIPAEKYD
+892 PVIPATVYK

-911 VACPLYSCTTPDAV
+911 VACPLYTYTTPDAV
-925 SFSAVYSGD
+925 NFSAVYGGD
-934 SVSSSNLQFSMCKTP
+934 AVNNGNLQFSMCKTP
-949 AKANWEHSDVKGSD
+949 AKADWKHSDVKGSD

-969 VGQKASFVVFL
+969 AGQKASFVVFL

-1012 AWTNMWYKNHC
+1012 AWTNMWYKNYC

-1044 GQFVTTQNFNIVS
+1044 GQFVTTQSFNIVS

>member
-69 IRQYFQA
+69 IRHYFQE

-81 ITEIETLQSLSRHEG
+81 ITEIETLQALSRHEG
-96 FLPCEGYQLV
+96 FMPCEGYQLE

-114 DIYILSPYRRSL
+114 DIYMLSPYRRSL

-144 MDICSALVACR
+144 MDICSALMACR
-155 RNGYLFANLKPN
+155 RNGYLFVNLKPN

-184 LNMGSLKY
+184 LNMGNLKY

-205 PELKDAFATPNTSID
+205 PEMKDAFATPNTSID

-229 SIFSGGT
+229 SVYNGGV
-236 LPAVNA
+236 LPSVDADVP
-242 TELPAPQ
+242 PAPQ
-249 YADEELAAIILK
+249 YADEELAAIIVK
-261 ACSLNPEDRWEDPAQ
+261 ACSKNPEDRWEDPAQ

-297 PAPAEPEA
+297 PAPVEPEIS
-305 PASDEQ
+305 ASDEQ
-311 DTDREIQN
+311 EADREIQS

-333 AEEAPEAVAVSET
+333 EEASVTDAEPES
-346 DDAPIAEEPAVE
+346 DASIDEEPVCE
-358 QTEQLMQE
+358 DTEQL
-366 PAMEETAQLT
+366 
-376 QEPTVEETV
+376 
-385 QPIEASDAED
+385 
-395 PAMDIAAFVSD
+395 
-406 ALSAN
+406 
-411 DEVSTDDTAE
+411 TD
-421 EAPAEEAA
+421 APAEEDPEADDSIAEISALVTDALSSQNKASADAA
-429 SEAVEEQSTELE
+429 DDDVPAEETAED
-441 AAVNED
+441 AAAED
-447 TPETQETE
+447 DGEEIDETE
-455 PEDAPASEDE
+455 SEDAPITESDDE
-465 TGDDIDAIIAQA
+465 NDIDAIIAQA
-477 DALAAMEVPSPVV
+477 DALAALEVPSPVV
-490 PSEPTDLSELE
+490 PAEPSDIAELE
-501 AALSNDAAANDIEEV
+501 AALATEITECSEEAPADDV
-516 SAEDT
+516 DEIPQDDSAEDSA
-521 EELQPTASADDSED
+521 EDSADDPDEYD
-535 DAEDYEEDEEQPRRR
+535 EGEEEPRRR

-589 TRDRLT
+589 KQDRLT
-595 VFVSSEAED
+595 VFVTSEAED

-622 LTNGMVEFSGLAPD
+622 LINGMVEFSGLAPD

-659 HSPAETEIVDC
+659 HSPAETEIIDC

-677 LGSAVVSFN
+677 LGSAVISFN

-692 EHWML
+692 EHWVL

-731 ITPVDELYLVEST
+731 ITPVEDLYLVESA

-755 ADNLHISA
+755 ASDLHISG
-763 FEDGALTAR
+763 FEGNALTAQ
-772 WTTPEEFTVA
+772 WTAPEEFTVT

-792 GYKKT
+792 GFKKSI
-797 LETADTTATFT
+797 ETAETTATFT
-808 DLDMSKSYSVD
+808 DLDMTKAYSVD
-819 VIAAGQSMKQTVS
+819 VIAVGQSMKQSVS

-844 ADSSKTGVLSLTWE
+844 ADSSTTGVLKLSWE
-858 ATAIPNGGWIVEY
+858 ATTIPDGGWVVHY
-871 TVGNCPTVFTQAC
+871 TAGDCPTEFTQAC
-884 SDNAVSII
+884 SENNVSIL
-892 PVIPAEKYD
+892 PVIPATEYK

-911 VACPLYSCTTPDAV
+911 VACPLYTYTTPDAV
-925 SFSAVYSGD
+925 NFSAVYGGD
-934 SVSSSNLQFSMCKTP
+934 AVNNGNLQFSMCKTP
-949 AKANWEHSDVKGSD
+949 AKADWEHSDVKGSD

-969 VGQKASFVVFL
+969 AGQKASFVVFL

-1012 AWTNMWYKNHC
+1012 AWTNMWYKNYC

-1044 GQFVTTQNFNIVS
+1044 GQFVTTQSFNIVS

>member
-69 IRQYFQA
+69 IRHYFQE

-81 ITEIETLQSLSRHEG
+81 ITEIETLQALSRHEG
-96 FLPCEGYQLV
+96 FMPCEGYQLE

-114 DIYILSPYRRSL
+114 DIYMLSPYRRSL

-144 MDICSALVACR
+144 MDICSALMACR
-155 RNGYLFANLKPN
+155 RNGYLFVNLKPN

-184 LNMGSLKY
+184 LNMGNLKY

-205 PELKDAFATPNTSID
+205 PEMKDAFATPNTSID

-229 SIFSGGT
+229 SVYNGGV
-236 LPAVNA
+236 LPSVDADVP
-242 TELPAPQ
+242 PAPQ
-249 YADEELAAIILK
+249 YADEELAAIIVK
-261 ACSLNPEDRWEDPAQ
+261 ACSKNPEDRWEDPAQ

-297 PAPAEPEA
+297 PAPVEPEIS
-305 PASDEQ
+305 ASDEQ
-311 DTDREIQN
+311 EADREIQS

-333 AEEAPEAVAVSET
+333 EEASVTDAEPES
-346 DDAPIAEEPAVE
+346 DASIDEEPVCE
-358 QTEQLMQE
+358 DTEQLTDA
-366 PAMEETAQLT
+366 PAE
-376 QEPTVEETV
+376 
-385 QPIEASDAED
+385 ED
-395 PAMDIAAFVSD
+395 PEADDSIAEISALVTD
-406 ALSAN
+406 ALSSQDEASVDAADN
-411 DEVSTDDTAE
+411 DVPAEETAE
-421 EAPAEEAA
+421 EAAAEDDG
-429 SEAVEEQSTELE
+429 EEMDKTES
-441 AAVNED
+441 
-447 TPETQETE
+447 
-455 PEDAPASEDE
+455 EDAPITESDDE
-465 TGDDIDAIIAQA
+465 NDIDAIIAQA
-477 DALAAMEVPSPVV
+477 DALAALEVPSPVV
-490 PSEPTDLSELE
+490 PAEPSDIAELE
-501 AALSNDAAANDIEEV
+501 AALATEITECSEEAPADDADEIPQDD
-516 SAEDT
+516 SAED
-521 EELQPTASADDSED
+521 SADDSVD
-535 DAEDYEEDEEQPRRR
+535 DSDEYDEGEEEPRRR
-550 SPVLK
+550 FPVLK

-589 TRDRLT
+589 KQDRLT
-595 VFVSSEAED
+595 VFVTSEAED

-622 LTNGMVEFSGLAPD
+622 LINGMVEFSGLAPD

-659 HSPAETEIVDC
+659 HSPAETEIIDC

-677 LGSAVVSFN
+677 LGSAVISFN

-692 EHWML
+692 EHWVL

-731 ITPVDELYLVEST
+731 ITPVEDLYLVESA

-755 ADNLHISA
+755 ASDLHISS
-763 FEDGALTAR
+763 FEGNALTAQ
-772 WTTPEEFTVA
+772 WTAPEEFAVT

-792 GYKKT
+792 GFKKSI
-797 LETADTTATFT
+797 ETAETTATFT
-808 DLDMSKSYSVD
+808 DLDMTKAYSVD
-819 VIAAGQSMKQTVS
+819 VIAVGQSMKQSVS

-844 ADSSKTGVLSLTWE
+844 ADSSTTGVLKLSWE
-858 ATAIPNGGWIVEY
+858 ATTIPDGGWVVHY
-871 TVGNCPTVFTQAC
+871 TAGDFPKEFTQSC
-884 SDNAVSII
+884 SENSVSIL
-892 PVIPAEKYD
+892 PVIPATEYK

-911 VACPLYSCTTPDAV
+911 VACPLYTYTTPDAV
-925 SFSAVYSGD
+925 NFSAVYGGD
-934 SVSSSNLQFSMCKTP
+934 TVNNGNLQFSMCKTP
-949 AKANWEHSDVKGSD
+949 AKADWEHSDVKGSD

-969 VGQKASFVVFL
+969 AGQKASFVVFL

-1012 AWTNMWYKNHC
+1012 AWTNMWYKNYC
-1023 ELDMPFMPADAGKYT
+1023 ELDMPFMPAEAGKYT

-1044 GQFVTTQNFNIVS
+1044 GQFVTTQSFNIVS

>member
-69 IRQYFQA
+69 IRHYFQE

-81 ITEIETLQSLSRHEG
+81 ITEIETLQALSRHEG
-96 FLPCEGYQLV
+96 FMPCEGYQLE

-114 DIYILSPYRRSL
+114 DIYMLSPYRRSL

-144 MDICSALVACR
+144 MDICSALMACR
-155 RNGYLFANLKPN
+155 RNGYLFVNLKPN

-184 LNMGSLKY
+184 LNMGNLKY

-205 PELKDAFATPNTSID
+205 PEMKDAFATPNTSID

-229 SIFSGGT
+229 SVYNGGV
-236 LPAVNA
+236 LPSVDADVP
-242 TELPAPQ
+242 PAPQ
-249 YADEELAAIILK
+249 YADEELAAIIVK
-261 ACSLNPEDRWEDPAQ
+261 ACSKNPEDRWEDPAQ

-297 PAPAEPEA
+297 PAPIEPEIS
-305 PASDEQ
+305 ASDKQEA
-311 DTDREIQN
+311 DREIQS

-333 AEEAPEAVAVSET
+333 EEASVTDAEPES
-346 DDAPIAEEPAVE
+346 DASIDEEPVCE
-358 QTEQLMQE
+358 DTEQL
-366 PAMEETAQLT
+366 
-376 QEPTVEETV
+376 
-385 QPIEASDAED
+385 
-395 PAMDIAAFVSD
+395 
-406 ALSAN
+406 
-411 DEVSTDDTAE
+411 TD
-421 EAPAEEAA
+421 APAEEDPEADDSIAEISALVTDALSSQNKASADAA
-429 SEAVEEQSTELE
+429 DDDVPAEETADD
-441 AAVNED
+441 AAAED
-447 TPETQETE
+447 DGEEMDETE
-455 PEDAPASEDE
+455 SEDAPITESDDE
-465 TGDDIDAIIAQA
+465 NDIDAIIAQA
-477 DALAAMEVPSPVV
+477 DALAALEVPSPVV
-490 PSEPTDLSELE
+490 PAEPSDIAELE
-501 AALSNDAAANDIEEV
+501 AALATEITECSEEAPADDV
-516 SAEDT
+516 DEIPQDDSAED
-521 EELQPTASADDSED
+521 SADDSVD
-535 DAEDYEEDEEQPRRR
+535 DSDEYDEGEEEPRRR

-589 TRDRLT
+589 KQDRLT
-595 VFVSSEAED
+595 VFVTSEAED

-622 LTNGMVEFSGLAPD
+622 LINGMVEFSGLAPD

-659 HSPAETEIVDC
+659 HSPAETEIIDC

-677 LGSAVVSFN
+677 LGSAVISFN

-692 EHWML
+692 EHWVL

-731 ITPVDELYLVEST
+731 ITPVEDLYLVESA

-755 ADNLHISA
+755 ASDLHISS
-763 FEDGALTAR
+763 FEENALTAQ
-772 WTTPEEFTVA
+772 WTAPEEFTVT

-792 GYKKT
+792 GFKKSI
-797 LETADTTATFT
+797 ETAETTATFT
-808 DLDMSKSYSVD
+808 DLDMTKAYSVD
-819 VIAAGQSMKQTVS
+819 VIAVGQSMKQSVS

-844 ADSSKTGVLSLTWE
+844 ADSSTTGVLKLSWE
-858 ATAIPNGGWIVEY
+858 ATTIPDGGWVVHY
-871 TVGNCPTVFTQAC
+871 TAGDCPTEFTQAC
-884 SDNAVSII
+884 SENSVSIL
-892 PVIPAEKYD
+892 PVIPATEYK

-911 VACPLYSCTTPDAV
+911 VACPLYTYTTPDAV
-925 SFSAVYSGD
+925 NFSAVYGGD
-934 SVSSSNLQFSMCKTP
+934 AVNNGNLQFSMCKTP
-949 AKANWEHSDVKGSD
+949 AKADWEHSDVKGSD

-969 VGQKASFVVFL
+969 AGQKASFVVFL

-1012 AWTNMWYKNHC
+1012 AWTNMWYKNYC
-1023 ELDMPFMPADAGKYT
+1023 ELDIPALPSQAGSYT
-1038 VSIYFN
+1038 MEVYFN
-1044 GQFVTTQNFNIVS
+1044 GCLAAQLPFTI
-1057 Y
+1057 

>member
-69 IRQYFQA
+69 IRHYFQE

-81 ITEIETLQSLSRHEG
+81 ITEIETLQALSRHEG
-96 FLPCEGYQLV
+96 FMPCEGYQLE

-114 DIYILSPYRRSL
+114 DIYMLSPYRRSL

-144 MDICSALVACR
+144 MDICSALMACR
-155 RNGYLFANLKPN
+155 RNGYLFVNLKPN

-184 LNMGSLKY
+184 LNMGNLKY

-205 PELKDAFATPNTSID
+205 PEMKDAFATPNTSID

-229 SIFSGGT
+229 SVYNGGV
-236 LPAVNA
+236 LPSVDADVP
-242 TELPAPQ
+242 PAPQ
-249 YADEELAAIILK
+249 YADEELAAIIVK
-261 ACSLNPEDRWEDPAQ
+261 ACSKNPEDRWEDPAQ

-297 PAPAEPEA
+297 PAPVEPEIS
-305 PASDEQ
+305 ASDEQ
-311 DTDREIQN
+311 EADREIQS

-333 AEEAPEAVAVSET
+333 EEASVTDAEPES
-346 DDAPIAEEPAVE
+346 DASIDEEPVCE
-358 QTEQLMQE
+358 DTEQL
-366 PAMEETAQLT
+366 
-376 QEPTVEETV
+376 
-385 QPIEASDAED
+385 
-395 PAMDIAAFVSD
+395 
-406 ALSAN
+406 
-411 DEVSTDDTAE
+411 TD
-421 EAPAEEAA
+421 APAEEDPEADDSIAEISALVTDALSSQDEASVDAA
-429 SEAVEEQSTELE
+429 DDDVPAEETAED
-441 AAVNED
+441 AAAED
-447 TPETQETE
+447 DGEEIDETE
-455 PEDAPASEDE
+455 SEDAPITESDDE
-465 TGDDIDAIIAQA
+465 NDIDAIIAQA
-477 DALAAMEVPSPVV
+477 DALAALEVPSPVV
-490 PSEPTDLSELE
+490 PAEPSDIAELE
-501 AALSNDAAANDIEEV
+501 AALATEITECSEEAPADDV
-516 SAEDT
+516 DEIPQDDSAED
-521 EELQPTASADDSED
+521 SADDSVD
-535 DAEDYEEDEEQPRRR
+535 DSDEYDEGEEEPRRR

-589 TRDRLT
+589 KQDRLT
-595 VFVSSEAED
+595 VFVTSEAED

-622 LTNGMVEFSGLAPD
+622 LINGMVEFSGLAPD

-659 HSPAETEIVDC
+659 HSPAETEIIDC

-677 LGSAVVSFN
+677 LGSAVISFN

-692 EHWML
+692 EHWVL

-731 ITPVDELYLVEST
+731 ITPVEDLYLVESA

-755 ADNLHISA
+755 ASDLHISSFA
-763 FEDGALTAR
+763 ENALTAQ
-772 WTTPEEFTVA
+772 WTAPEEFTVT

-792 GYKKT
+792 GFKKSI
-797 LETADTTATFT
+797 ETAETTATFT
-808 DLDMSKSYSVD
+808 DLDMTKAYSVD
-819 VIAAGQSMKQTVS
+819 VIALGQSMKQSVS

-844 ADSSKTGVLSLTWE
+844 ADSSTTGVLKLSWE
-858 ATAIPNGGWIVEY
+858 ATTIPDGGWVVHY
-871 TVGNCPTVFTQAC
+871 TAGDCPTEFTQAC
-884 SDNAVSII
+884 SENSVSIL
-892 PVIPAEKYD
+892 PVIPATEYK

-911 VACPLYSCTTPDAV
+911 VACPLYTYTTPDAV
-925 SFSAVYSGD
+925 NFSAVYGGD
-934 SVSSSNLQFSMCKTP
+934 AVNNGNLQFSMCKTP
-949 AKANWEHSDVKGSD
+949 AKADWEHSDVKGSD

-969 VGQKASFVVFL
+969 AGQKASFVVFL

-1012 AWTNMWYKNHC
+1012 AWTNMWYKNYC

-1044 GQFVTTQNFNIVS
+1044 GQFVTTQSFNIVS

>member
-69 IRQYFQA
+69 IRHYFQE

-81 ITEIETLQSLSRHEG
+81 ITEIETLQALSRHEG
-96 FLPCEGYQLV
+96 FMPCEGYQLE

-114 DIYILSPYRRSL
+114 DIYMLSPYRRSL

-144 MDICSALVACR
+144 MDICSALMACR
-155 RNGYLFANLKPN
+155 RNGYLFVNLKPN

-184 LNMGSLKY
+184 LNMGNLKY

-205 PELKDAFATPNTSID
+205 PEMKDAFATPNTSID

-229 SIFSGGT
+229 SVYNGGV
-236 LPAVNA
+236 LPSVDADVP
-242 TELPAPQ
+242 PAPQ
-249 YADEELAAIILK
+249 YADEELAAIIVK
-261 ACSLNPEDRWEDPAQ
+261 ACSKNPEDRWEDPAQ

-297 PAPAEPEA
+297 PAPIEPEIS
-305 PASDEQ
+305 ASDKQEA
-311 DTDREIQN
+311 DREIQS

-333 AEEAPEAVAVSET
+333 EEASVTDAEPES
-346 DDAPIAEEPAVE
+346 DASIDEEPVCE
-358 QTEQLMQE
+358 DTEQL
-366 PAMEETAQLT
+366 
-376 QEPTVEETV
+376 
-385 QPIEASDAED
+385 
-395 PAMDIAAFVSD
+395 
-406 ALSAN
+406 
-411 DEVSTDDTAE
+411 TD
-421 EAPAEEAA
+421 APAEEDPEADDSIAEISALVTDALSSQNKASADAA
-429 SEAVEEQSTELE
+429 DDDVPAEETAED
-441 AAVNED
+441 AAAED
-447 TPETQETE
+447 DGEEMDETE
-455 PEDAPASEDE
+455 SEDAPITESDDE
-465 TGDDIDAIIAQA
+465 NDIDAIIAQA
-477 DALAAMEVPSPVV
+477 DALAALEVPSPVV
-490 PSEPTDLSELE
+490 PAEPSDIAELE
-501 AALSNDAAANDIEEV
+501 AALATEITECSEEAPADDV
-516 SAEDT
+516 DEIPQDDSAEDSA
-521 EELQPTASADDSED
+521 EDSADDPDEYD
-535 DAEDYEEDEEQPRRR
+535 EGEEEPRRR

-589 TRDRLT
+589 KQDRLT
-595 VFVSSEAED
+595 VFVTSEAED

-622 LTNGMVEFSGLAPD
+622 LINGMVEFSGLAPD

-659 HSPAETEIVDC
+659 HSPAETEIIDC

-677 LGSAVVSFN
+677 LGSAVISFN

-692 EHWML
+692 EHWVL

-731 ITPVDELYLVEST
+731 ITPVEDLYLVESA

-755 ADNLHISA
+755 ASDLHISG
-763 FEDGALTAR
+763 FEGNALTAQ
-772 WTTPEEFTVA
+772 WTAPEEFTVT

-792 GYKKT
+792 GFKKSI
-797 LETADTTATFT
+797 ETAETTATFT
-808 DLDMSKSYSVD
+808 DLDMTKAYSVD
-819 VIAAGQSMKQTVS
+819 VIAVGQSMKQSVS

-844 ADSSKTGVLSLTWE
+844 ADSSTTGVLKLSWE
-858 ATAIPNGGWIVEY
+858 ATTIPDGGWVVHY
-871 TVGNCPTVFTQAC
+871 TAGDCPTEFTQAC
-884 SDNAVSII
+884 SENSVSIL
-892 PVIPAEKYD
+892 PVIPATVYK

-911 VACPLYSCTTPDAV
+911 VACPLYTYTTPDAV
-925 SFSAVYSGD
+925 NFSAVYGGD
-934 SVSSSNLQFSMCKTP
+934 TVNNGNLQFSMCKTP
-949 AKANWEHSDVKGSD
+949 AKADWEHSDVKGSD

-969 VGQKASFVVFL
+969 AGQKASFVVFL

-1012 AWTNMWYKNHC
+1012 AWTNMWYKNYC

-1044 GQFVTTQNFNIVS
+1044 GQFVTTQSFNIVS

>member
-69 IRQYFQA
+69 IRHYFQE

-81 ITEIETLQSLSRHEG
+81 ITEIETLQALSRHEG
-96 FLPCEGYQLV
+96 FMPCEGYQLE

-114 DIYILSPYRRSL
+114 DIYMLSPYRRSL

-144 MDICSALVACR
+144 MDICSALMACR
-155 RNGYLFANLKPN
+155 RNGYLFVNLKPN

-184 LNMGSLKY
+184 LNMGNLKY

-205 PELKDAFATPNTSID
+205 PEMKDAFATPNTSID

-229 SIFSGGT
+229 SVYNGGV
-236 LPAVNA
+236 LPSVDADVP
-242 TELPAPQ
+242 PAPQ
-249 YADEELAAIILK
+249 YADEELAAIIVK
-261 ACSLNPEDRWEDPAQ
+261 ACSKNPEDRWEDPAQ

-297 PAPAEPEA
+297 PAPIEPEIS
-305 PASDEQ
+305 ASDKQEA
-311 DTDREIQN
+311 DREIQS

-333 AEEAPEAVAVSET
+333 EEASVTDAEPES
-346 DDAPIAEEPAVE
+346 DASIDEEPVCE
-358 QTEQLMQE
+358 DTEQL
-366 PAMEETAQLT
+366 
-376 QEPTVEETV
+376 
-385 QPIEASDAED
+385 
-395 PAMDIAAFVSD
+395 
-406 ALSAN
+406 
-411 DEVSTDDTAE
+411 TD
-421 EAPAEEAA
+421 APAEEDPEADDSIAEISALVTDALSSQNKASVDAA
-429 SEAVEEQSTELE
+429 DDDVPAEETAED
-441 AAVNED
+441 AAAED
-447 TPETQETE
+447 DGEEIDETE
-455 PEDAPASEDE
+455 SEDAPITESDDE
-465 TGDDIDAIIAQA
+465 NDIDAIIAQA
-477 DALAAMEVPSPVV
+477 DALAALEVPSPVV
-490 PSEPTDLSELE
+490 PAEPSDIAELE
-501 AALSNDAAANDIEEV
+501 AALATEITECSEEAPADDV
-516 SAEDT
+516 DEIPQDDSAEDSA
-521 EELQPTASADDSED
+521 EDSADDPDEYD
-535 DAEDYEEDEEQPRRR
+535 EGEEEPRRR

-589 TRDRLT
+589 KQDRLT
-595 VFVSSEAED
+595 VFVTSEAED

-622 LTNGMVEFSGLAPD
+622 LINGMVEFSGLAPD

-659 HSPAETEIVDC
+659 HSPAETEIIDC

-677 LGSAVVSFN
+677 LGSAVISFN

-692 EHWML
+692 EHWVL

-731 ITPVDELYLVEST
+731 ITPVEDLYLVESA

-755 ADNLHISA
+755 ASDLHISS
-763 FEDGALTAR
+763 FEENALTAQ
-772 WTTPEEFTVA
+772 WTAPEEFTVT

-792 GYKKT
+792 GFKKSI
-797 LETADTTATFT
+797 ETAETTATFT
-808 DLDMSKSYSVD
+808 DLDMTKAYSVD
-819 VIAAGQSMKQTVS
+819 VIAVGQSMKQSVS

-844 ADSSKTGVLSLTWE
+844 ADSSTTGVLKLSWE
-858 ATAIPNGGWIVEY
+858 ATTIPDGGWVVHY
-871 TVGNCPTVFTQAC
+871 TAGDCPTEFTQAC
-884 SDNAVSII
+884 SENNVSIL
-892 PVIPAEKYD
+892 PVIPATVYK

-911 VACPLYSCTTPDAV
+911 VACPLYTYTTPDAV
-925 SFSAVYSGD
+925 NFSAVYGGD
-934 SVSSSNLQFSMCKTP
+934 AVNNGNLQFSMCKTP
-949 AKANWEHSDVKGSD
+949 AKADWEHSDVKGSD

-969 VGQKASFVVFL
+969 AGQKASFVVFL

-1012 AWTNMWYKNHC
+1012 AWTNMWYKNYC
-1023 ELDMPFMPADAGKYT
+1023 ELDMPFMPAEAGKYT

-1044 GQFVTTQNFNIVS
+1044 GQFVTTQSFNIVS

>member
-69 IRQYFQA
+69 IRHYFQE

-81 ITEIETLQSLSRHEG
+81 ITEIETLQALSRHEG
-96 FLPCEGYQLV
+96 FMPCEGYQLE

-114 DIYILSPYRRSL
+114 DIYMLSPYRRSL

-144 MDICSALVACR
+144 MDICSALMACR
-155 RNGYLFANLKPN
+155 RNGYLFVNLKPN

-184 LNMGSLKY
+184 LNMGNLKY

-205 PELKDAFATPNTSID
+205 PEMKDAFATPNTSID

-229 SIFSGGT
+229 SVYNGGA
-236 LPAVNA
+236 LPSVDADVP
-242 TELPAPQ
+242 PAPQ
-249 YADEELAAIILK
+249 YADEELAAIIVK
-261 ACSLNPEDRWEDPAQ
+261 ACSKNPEDRWEDPAQ

-297 PAPAEPEA
+297 PAPVEPEIS
-305 PASDEQ
+305 ASDEQ
-311 DTDREIQN
+311 EADREIQS

-333 AEEAPEAVAVSET
+333 EEASVTDAEPES
-346 DDAPIAEEPAVE
+346 DASIDEEPVCE
-358 QTEQLMQE
+358 D
-366 PAMEETAQLT
+366 TAQLT
-376 QEPTVEETV
+376 
-385 QPIEASDAED
+385 D
-395 PAMDIAAFVSD
+395 
-406 ALSAN
+406 
-411 DEVSTDDTAE
+411 
-421 EAPAEEAA
+421 APAEEDPEADDSIAEISALVTDALSSQDEASVDAA
-429 SEAVEEQSTELE
+429 SDDVPAEETAED
-441 AAVNED
+441 AAAED
-447 TPETQETE
+447 DGEEIDETE
-455 PEDAPASEDE
+455 SEDAPITESDDE
-465 TGDDIDAIIAQA
+465 NDIDAIIAQA
-477 DALAAMEVPSPVV
+477 DALAALEVPSPVV
-490 PSEPTDLSELE
+490 PAEPSDIAELE
-501 AALSNDAAANDIEEV
+501 AALATEITECSEEAPADDV
-516 SAEDT
+516 DEIPQDDSAEDSA
-521 EELQPTASADDSED
+521 EDSADDPDEYD
-535 DAEDYEEDEEQPRRR
+535 EGEEEPRRR

-589 TRDRLT
+589 KQDRLT
-595 VFVSSEAED
+595 VFVTSEAED

-622 LTNGMVEFSGLAPD
+622 LINGMVEFSGLAPD

-659 HSPAETEIVDC
+659 HSPAETEIIDC

-677 LGSAVVSFN
+677 LGSAVISFN

-692 EHWML
+692 EHWVL

-731 ITPVDELYLVEST
+731 ITPVEDLYLVESA

-755 ADNLHISA
+755 ASDLHISS
-763 FEDGALTAR
+763 FEGNALTAQ
-772 WTTPEEFTVA
+772 WTAPEEFTVT

-792 GYKKT
+792 GFKKSI
-797 LETADTTATFT
+797 ETAETTATFT
-808 DLDMSKSYSVD
+808 DLDMTKAYSVD
-819 VIAAGQSMKQTVS
+819 VIAVGQSMKQSVS

-844 ADSSKTGVLSLTWE
+844 ADSSTTGVLKLSWE
-858 ATAIPNGGWIVEY
+858 ATTIPDGGWVVHY
-871 TVGNCPTVFTQAC
+871 TAGDCPTEFTQAC
-884 SDNAVSII
+884 SENSVSIL
-892 PVIPAEKYD
+892 PVIPATEYK

-911 VACPLYSCTTPDAV
+911 VACPLYTYTTPDAV
-925 SFSAVYSGD
+925 NFSAVYGGD
-934 SVSSSNLQFSMCKTP
+934 AVNNGNLQFSMCKTP
-949 AKANWEHSDVKGSD
+949 AKADWKHSDVKGSD

-969 VGQKASFVVFL
+969 AGQKASFVVFL

-1012 AWTNMWYKNHC
+1012 AWTNMWYKNYC

-1044 GQFVTTQNFNIVS
+1044 GQFVTTQSFNIVS